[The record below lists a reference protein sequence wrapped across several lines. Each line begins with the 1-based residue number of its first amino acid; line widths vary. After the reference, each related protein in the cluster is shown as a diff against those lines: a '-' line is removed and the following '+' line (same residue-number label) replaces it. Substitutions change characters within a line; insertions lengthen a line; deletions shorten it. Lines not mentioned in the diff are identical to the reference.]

1 MKKAWSFPY
10 QIILTIGL
18 SAVLFGCQADDSEEV
33 PVSVSPQITSVDT
46 VILQSQRVEV
56 TETLAGRTSAYR
68 IAEVRPQI
76 TGIIEKR
83 LFVEGSYVEKGEVL
97 YQIDS
102 ATYEAALATQKAAL
116 SSAEASLTKAKLTLN
131 RYSDLVKAKA
141 ISEQDYEDAQASY
154 LLAQANVEAAQA
166 AVQSAQ
172 INLDYTEIKAPISG
186 MIGQSY
192 YTEGAL
198 VTSAQSSYLATIQQI
213 DPLYVDISQSSSE
226 VLKMRQ
232 NTSRQNGE
240 PVEIKLTL
248 DDGSEIEQKA
258 TLQFSDVSVS
268 QSTGTVTLRALLPN
282 TDKTLLPG
290 LYVRAEVPVSV
301 YEEAFLVPQRAVS
314 RDANG
319 DAHLMVVNAD
329 NQIEDRLVVTERSIG
344 TDWLV
349 IDGVAENDQIVVNGL
364 QKIRAGS
371 QVVANLVEE

>member
-10 QIILTIGL
+10 QTILTISL
-18 SAVLFGCQADDSEEV
+18 AAVLIGCQADDSDEV
-33 PVSVSPQITSVDT
+33 PVAMSPQTPSVDT
-46 VILQSQRVEV
+46 VVLQSQRVEV

-102 ATYEAALATQKAAL
+102 ATYEAALANQKAAL
-116 SSAEASLTKAKLTLN
+116 SSAEASLTKAKLTLD
-131 RYSDLVKAKA
+131 RYSDLVQSKA

-172 INLDYTEIKAPISG
+172 INLDYTQIKAPISG
-186 MIGQSY
+186 MIGQSFF
-192 YTEGAL
+192 TEGAL
-198 VTSAQSSYLATIQQI
+198 ITSAQSSYLATIQQI
-213 DPLYVDISQSSSE
+213 DPLYVNISQSASE

-232 NTSRQNGE
+232 NTDRLNGE
-240 PVEIKLTL
+240 PMEIKLTL
-248 DDGSEIEQKA
+248 DDGTEIEQKA

-290 LYVRAEVPVSV
+290 LYLRADVPVAIH
-301 YEEAFLVPQRAVS
+301 ENAFLVPQRAVS
-314 RDANG
+314 RDSNG
-319 DAHLMVVNAD
+319 DAHIMIVNAD
-329 NQIEDRLVVTERSIG
+329 NLVEDRVVATERTIG
-344 TDWLV
+344 TNWLV
-349 IDGVAENDQIVVNGL
+349 IEGIAENDQVVVNGL

-371 QVVANLVEE
+371 QVVANLVEG